1 MGLFMSRLFELFQGF
16 SAGENRRILML
27 GLDAAGKTTI
37 LYKVKLNE
45 NVCTIPTI
53 GFNVET
59 VTPVKGVNFT
69 VWDVGGQE
77 KIRQLWRHYYA
88 NAQGLLFIVD
98 SADRIRLEEAR
109 QELFGIIKAPDMER
123 VPVVVVA
130 NKQDLPGAL
139 STAEVADGLGLREM
153 RDRKWY
159 VQGAC
164 AVDAGDGPVSQRG
177 LQKLKSLLVKF
188 KEVYNG

>member
-1 MGLFMSRLFELFQGF
+1 MGLLMSKLFEVLQGF
-16 SAGENRRILML
+16 STGTNSSTRVLML

-45 NVCTIPTI
+45 TVCTIPTI

-59 VTPVKGVNFT
+59 VTPVKGVTFT

-77 KIRQLWRHYYA
+77 KIRQLWKYYYA
-88 NAQGLLFIVD
+88 NTQGLLFIVD
-98 SADRIRLEEAR
+98 SADRLRLEEAKS
-109 QELFGIIKAPDMER
+109 ELFGILQSADMAR

-139 STAEVADGLGLREM
+139 STAEVAHGLGMREM
-153 RDRKWY
+153 RNRKWH

-164 AVDAGDGPVSQRG
+164 AVNGDGVFESMQEMAR
-177 LQKLKSLLVKF
+177 LV
-188 KEVYNG
+188 KEVYKS

>member
-1 MGLFMSRLFELFQGF
+1 MGLLLAKLAQVLESFQMGGQP
-16 SAGENRRILML
+16 ARVLML

-59 VTPVKGVNFT
+59 VTPVKGVSFT

-77 KIRQLWRHYYA
+77 KIRALWRHYYT
-88 NAQGLLFIVD
+88 NTQGLLFIVD
-98 SADRIRLEEAR
+98 SSDVARMAEASK
-109 QELFGIIKAPDMER
+109 ELFDIIESPEMAR

-130 NKQDLPGAL
+130 NKQDMPGAL
-139 STAEVADGLGLREM
+139 ATTEVADRLKLKNV

-164 AVDAGDGPVSQRG
+164 AINGEGIYEAMQE
-177 LQKLKSLLVKF
+177 LAKLVKEF
-188 KEVYNG
+188 NAH